1 MYASQPLK
9 ISLRNFRGGGKGSQL
24 MGEIWKGRKEGIEFR
39 DESLKLL
46 SIDFD
51 EERLGT
57 GTKMDHIE
65 EGHWAP
71 RSGKPG
77 IWAASWAI
85 LWGGVGGWG
94 CIGP

>member
-1 MYASQPLK
+1 
-9 ISLRNFRGGGKGSQL
+9 

-71 RSGKPG
+71 P
-77 IWAASWAI
+77 
-85 LWGGVGGWG
+85 V
-94 CIGP
+94 